1 MVKEQL
7 AKFKNKVTGQVFT
20 PQNDMVK
27 EQLTKSDL
35 FELVGSKKQEP
46 SYKELKAKADELGIE
61 YAHNISKSNLIE
73 LIENA
78 K

>member
-7 AKFKNKVTGQVFT
+7 VKFKNKVTGQVLT
-20 PQNDMVK
+20 PKNDMVK
-27 EQLTKSDL
+27 EQLVKSDL
-35 FELVGSKKQEP
+35 FELVGSEKQDL
-46 SYKELKAKADELGIE
+46 SYKELKAKADELEIE
-61 YAHNISKSNLIE
+61 YAHNISKSSLIE